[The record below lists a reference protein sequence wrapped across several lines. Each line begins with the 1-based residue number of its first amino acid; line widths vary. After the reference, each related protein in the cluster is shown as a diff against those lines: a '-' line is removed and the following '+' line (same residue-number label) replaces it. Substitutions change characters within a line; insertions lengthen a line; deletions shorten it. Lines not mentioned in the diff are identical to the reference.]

1 MKKLLAILMSL
12 VFVFCFSTL
21 AFATGEEVEKADE
34 ETVSGDEFVYTDG
47 AYEFSDEEEQML
59 ENIYGED
66 FVDSLENGEFDLNQM
81 LESTGLEKSTL
92 LLAMIFTTTSL
103 LFIPTLIVLIVFI
116 SKNSKVK
123 KQIRNYEITYGA
135 GFNSGAN
142 FPPQNYNYNPQNFA
156 PQYPV
161 NNMPQQNQDISAFT
175 DALKNEANKENNDG
189 GNL

>member
-21 AFATGEEVEKADE
+21 AFATGEEIEKTE
-34 ETVSGDEFVYTDG
+34 ETVSSDEFVYTDG
-47 AYEFSDEEEQML
+47 AYEFSDEEEQLL

-66 FVDSLENGEFDLNQM
+66 FVESLENGDIDVDDV
-81 LESTGLEKSTL
+81 LELTGLEKSTL
-92 LLAMIFTTTSL
+92 IIIMIFMTTSF

-116 SKNSKVK
+116 SKNSKIK
-123 KQIRNYEITYGA
+123 KQIRNYEITYGT
-135 GFNSGAN
+135 GFNNGAN
-142 FPPQNYNYNPQNFA
+142 FQPQNYNYNPQNFA

-161 NNMPQQNQDISAFT
+161 NNVPQQNQDISAFN
-175 DALKNEANKENNDG
+175 DALKNEAEKENNNG

>member
-66 FVDSLENGEFDLNQM
+66 FVESLENGDIDVDDV
-81 LESTGLEKSTL
+81 LELTGLEKSTL
-92 LLAMIFTTTSL
+92 IIIMIFMTTSF

-116 SKNSKVK
+116 SKNSKIK

-135 GFNSGAN
+135 GFNNGAN
-142 FPPQNYNYNPQNFA
+142 FQPQNYNYNPQNFA

-161 NNMPQQNQDISAFT
+161 NNVPQQNQDISAFN
-175 DALKNEANKENNDG
+175 DALKNEAEKENNNG

>member
-103 LFIPTLIVLIVFI
+103 LFIPTLIVLIIFRQALFC
-116 SKNSKVK
+116 NP
-123 KQIRNYEITYGA
+123 RGGCA
-135 GFNSGAN
+135 L
-142 FPPQNYNYNPQNFA
+142 PQRRSLKSSLRFQSHRRRLYRQFLSRCEEA
-156 PQYPV
+156 YPL
-161 NNMPQQNQDISAFT
+161 P
-175 DALKNEANKENNDG
+175 L
-189 GNL
+189 

>member
-12 VFVFCFSTL
+12 VFVFSFSTL
-21 AFATGEEVEKADE
+21 AFATGEEVEKPDE

-59 ENIYGED
+59 ESIYGED

-92 LLAMIFTTTSL
+92 FLVMIFMTTSF

-116 SKNSKVK
+116 CKNNKVK
-123 KQIRNYEITYGA
+123 KQIRNYEITYGS
-135 GFNSGAN
+135 GFNNGAN

-161 NNMPQQNQDISAFT
+161 NNMPQQNQDITAFT